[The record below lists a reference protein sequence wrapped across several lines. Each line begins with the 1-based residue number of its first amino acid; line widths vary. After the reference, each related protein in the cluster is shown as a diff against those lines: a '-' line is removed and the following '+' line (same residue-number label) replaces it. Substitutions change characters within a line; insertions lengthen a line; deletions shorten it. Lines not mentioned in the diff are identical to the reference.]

1 MDSVKDYLIE
11 RKKIIDNHIKSMF
24 ERIHI
29 NDIDKMGEVIK
40 YALFSGGK
48 RIRPI
53 LAIAIYE
60 VKRKDVERIL
70 AAACC
75 VELLHTASLMLD
87 DLPSMD
93 NAKLRRG
100 KPSPYVIFGESTTI
114 LSAISLAAKAFE
126 ILSAELEKLK
136 VRRNVAI
143 TLIEMTA
150 KLVGME
156 GATGGQ
162 FLDLYKKKI
171 SKDDVIDIYIKKTSS
186 LFYLSALLGSEL
198 AGYTYDERSS
208 ALTFAKHFGLLFQL
222 VDDIRDINED
232 KRINIVKIC
241 GLHRAIEMMEEEKN
255 NCLRELNYIEGDTTK
270 LKELTEYIFEEG
282 RKCCLKISKK

>member
-1 MDSVKDYLIE
+1 
-11 RKKIIDNHIKSMF
+11 
-24 ERIHI
+24 
-29 NDIDKMGEVIK
+29 
-40 YALFSGGK
+40 
-48 RIRPI
+48 
-53 LAIAIYE
+53 
-60 VKRKDVERIL
+60 
-70 AAACC
+70 
-75 VELLHTASLMLD
+75 
-87 DLPSMD
+87 MD

-100 KPSPYVIFGESTTI
+100 RLSPYVLFGEATTI

-136 VRRNVAI
+136 IRKNTAI

-162 FLDLYKKKI
+162 FLDLNKKGI
-171 SKDDVIDIYIKKTSS
+171 SKDDVINIYIKKTSS

-198 AGYTYDERSS
+198 AGYTYDERASVL
-208 ALTFAKHFGLLFQL
+208 AFAKHFGLLFQL
-222 VDDIRDINED
+222 VDDIKDMDED

-241 GLHRAIEMMEEEKN
+241 GLHRAMEMMEEEKN
-255 NCLRELNYIEGDTTK
+255 NCLKELNHIEGDTSK

-282 RKCCLKISKK
+282 RKCLGRL